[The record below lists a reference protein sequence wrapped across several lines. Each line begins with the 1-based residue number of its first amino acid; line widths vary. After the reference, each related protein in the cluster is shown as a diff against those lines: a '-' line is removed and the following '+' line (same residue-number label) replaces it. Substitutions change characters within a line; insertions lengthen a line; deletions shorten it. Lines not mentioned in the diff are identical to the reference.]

1 MATLYKNKGHWLLTV
16 QYKGRR
22 LTRSLRTKDKKVAK
36 KLKPYVE
43 SQLILELTG
52 LKKPTP
58 ALAFPVLSDRF
69 LKASNKR
76 AKSTQ
81 DLYEYVL
88 KSYISGKPLPTNP
101 NSRAIFVRTINACWN
116 WGLKQGLIDRAYK
129 LNGDTKGEARQ
140 RVFTKTEL
148 DLMFNEIQDG
158 DFNSFVKFA
167 YYTGARSGEIRNI
180 QPENLTEGSLVAI
193 GKTGRRIIKIS
204 TQAGTLIANQSSL
217 WSYSKDY
224 VSHHFKKEVRKLAI
238 KDARF
243 HDLRRTFGLNLIKQ
257 GMSIY
262 KVSKLLGHK
271 SVRTTEQHYAPLLT
285 VEIEDFTL

>member
-1 MATLYKNKGHWLLTV
+1 M
-16 QYKGRR
+16 
-22 LTRSLRTKDKKVAK
+22 
-36 KLKPYVE
+36 
-43 SQLILELTG
+43 
-52 LKKPTP
+52 
-58 ALAFPVLSDRF
+58 
-69 LKASNKR
+69 
-76 AKSTQ
+76 
-81 DLYEYVL
+81 
-88 KSYISGKPLPTNP
+88 
-101 NSRAIFVRTINACWN
+101 
-116 WGLKQGLIDRAYK
+116 KQGLIDRAYK
-129 LNGDTKGEARQ
+129 LNDDTKGEARQ

-148 DLMFNEIQDG
+148 DLMFNEIRDG

-180 QPENLTEGSLVAI
+180 QPQNLPDGSLVAF

-204 TQAGTLIANQSSL
+204 TQAGTIIANQSSL

-224 VSHHFKKEVRKLAI
+224 VSHHFKIEVRKLGI

-285 VEIEDFTL
+285 VEIEDFQLCLLYTSDAADE

>member
-1 MATLYKNKGHWLLTV
+1 MATLYQNKGHWLLTV

-36 KLKPYVE
+36 QLKPYVE

-52 LKKPTP
+52 LKKTTP

-81 DLYEYVL
+81 DLYEYIL

-140 RVFTKTEL
+140 RVFTQTEL
-148 DLMFNEIQDG
+148 DLMFNEIRDG

-180 QPENLTEGSLVAI
+180 QPQNLSDGSLVAF

-204 TQAGTLIANQSSL
+204 TQASTLIAKQSPL

-224 VSHHFKKEVRKLAI
+224 VSHHFKIEVRKLGI

-285 VEIEDFTL
+285 AEIEDFVL